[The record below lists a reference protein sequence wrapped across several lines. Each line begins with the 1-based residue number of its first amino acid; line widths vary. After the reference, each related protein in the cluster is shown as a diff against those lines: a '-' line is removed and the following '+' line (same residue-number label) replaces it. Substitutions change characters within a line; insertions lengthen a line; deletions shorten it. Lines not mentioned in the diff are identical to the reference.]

1 MRAVCVG
8 VILAACGAA
17 PAADLPRAFTAGKDR
32 VHLALSPDGKALA
45 ISSGDSLKLYGPATG
60 KGVAEID

>member
-1 MRAVCVG
+1 MRAACVG
-8 VILAACGAA
+8 FILVACGVA
-17 PAADLPRAFTAGKDR
+17 PAEDSPRVITAGKGR
-32 VHLALSPDGKALA
+32 VHLAFSPDGKALA

>member
-1 MRAVCVG
+1 MRVVCVG
-8 VILAACGAA
+8 VILAACGVAS
-17 PAADLPRAFTAGKDR
+17 AADSPRTITAGKDR
-32 VHLALSPDGKALA
+32 VHLAFSPDGKTLA